1 MSLNNPH
8 YVKRGQYIER
18 RVMLFRE
25 VNSRVRYYSLH
36 LCMTLF
42 GEYLLVKENG
52 SIKNKK
58 STRVVKEYYETLAQ
72 AMKSYRA
79 KLLEKTN
86 KGYVLDLIEI
96 SKMEPR

>member
-1 MSLNNPH
+1 
-8 YVKRGQYIER
+8 
-18 RVMLFRE
+18 
-25 VNSRVRYYSLH
+25 
-36 LCMTLF
+36 MTLF